1 MTISTTEAM
10 CRRIHGAALQAGGER
25 GSRIANRL
33 TGALGLGTIDLS
45 TDTTEGTTTMAT
57 EPTPETI
64 RYTADVVVTTT
75 DGRVLLIERGWDPHK
90 GSWALPGGHVDQGET
105 SRAAA
110 ARELAE
116 EAGVYAHE
124 QELVQL
130 GVWDAPDRD
139 PRGRYVTVAYHL
151 TVLPGTI
158 VEAGDDATRAEWW
171 PLADLPEIAFDH
183 AEIIAAVRD
192 AR

>member
-1 MTISTTEAM
+1 MSAEESLLA
-10 CRRIHGAALQAGGER
+10 
-25 GSRIANRL
+25 
-33 TGALGLGTIDLS
+33 
-45 TDTTEGTTTMAT
+45 
-57 EPTPETI
+57 I

-90 GSWALPGGHVDQGET
+90 GQWALPGGHVDPGET

-116 EAGVYAHE
+116 EAGVYASPE
-124 QELVQL
+124 ELVQV
-130 GVWDAPDRD
+130 GVFDAPDRD

-151 TVLPGTI
+151 TVHSGLPI
-158 VEAGDDATRAEWW
+158 EAGDDATSAWWW
-171 PLADLPEIAFDH
+171 PLEALPPLAFDH
-183 AEIIAAVRD
+183 AEIIARAVGV